1 MLSNVIKRDGTI
13 VQFDKNKIINAILK
27 AYEDIYEEI
36 ADNAVFTNALNIASD
51 IEEMDIEEGN
61 ILTVEDI
68 QDLVEEALMDLD
80 KPVAKSY
87 INYRFLHGLARNEYD
102 KLMDAIKEKLMADN
116 VQNQNANVDE
126 KSFGG
131 RVGEASD
138 LVNKRFAL
146 EYLVSPTTRKNHEE
160 NMVYIHDLSA
170 YPVGSHNCT
179 DGDSWVIIKDNNGEI
194 KTRKIKDVAE
204 EIGLESGQIADLTK
218 TNYQI
223 LSRDGWTKLNKVTKR
238 KLKENESIFEIKT
251 RTGLPLKLTGN
262 HRLPVNRNQKEE
274 IIEVKDLKVGDELIS
289 VDSVT
294 LSAQEINKSFID
306 LTKLN
311 TNNIDIRIFNLSP
324 LKQYLRFKYG
334 IILGVW
340 GKTYLKFFKN
350 SQQVSLKLEDFLT
363 IMDNFPISFEVLS
376 QLRISASGSKHKY
389 PLLIP
394 YSPELA
400 KLYAYIYSDG
410 SVYMKE
416 DGSLYQ
422 LMFANTNEDI
432 VDDFIYCFE
441 SCFGRKLNKCYPS
454 EEYKKNNSPCIRVHC
469 GDKIIV
475 KIFKDFANG
484 LMDGSGNLKI
494 PDFIINGTKEIKYA
508 YLSAAIDSDGCMQ
521 SHNMNITTCCKEYCE
536 QLVQIINS
544 LGYHA
549 TLTKKDD
556 KGSSYK
562 FNYSNRAGIRNFDS
576 YRVNLYR
583 QNEMADLYTHMSTI
597 KYCEYYSYEGISKKF
612 IESKIVSII
621 EKKNLKI
628 DVYDFETA
636 SHWFILNNYVS
647 HNCMT
652 VPFDDLLAKGFNT
665 RQADVRPANSI
676 NTAFQLLAVVF
687 QLQSLQQ
694 FGGVSAGHLDWTM
707 VPYVR
712 KSFYKHFRDGVQYIG
727 GIHVDELE
735 YEKYDKDFNLIGK
748 YKLSNELPID
758 SEHYKAYEI
767 KNELKNESAYTYA
780 MDMTIKELEQA
791 VEGMY
796 HNLNTLQSRSGNQLN
811 SVAGLLVIMS
821 KNFGQNRWKTYK

>member
-1 MLSNVIKRDGTI
+1 MIYQIIKRDGTL
-13 VQFDKNKIINAILK
+13 VDFDKKKIINAILK
-27 AYEDIYEEI
+27 AYEDIYEEP
-36 ADNAVFTNALNIASD
+36 ADNNIFANALNIASD
-51 IEEMDIEEGN
+51 IEEIELEEGD
-61 ILTVEDI
+61 ILSVEDI
-68 QDLVEEALMDLD
+68 QDLVEEALMDIN
-80 KPVAKSY
+80 KPLAKGY
-87 INYRFLHGLARNEYD
+87 INYRYLHGLARNEYD
-102 KLMDAIKEKLMADN
+102 KLMNAIKEKLMAED

-138 LVNKRFAL
+138 LVNKRYAL
-146 EYLVSPTTRKNHEE
+146 DYLVTPTMKKNHEE
-160 NMVYIHDLSA
+160 NMIYIHDLSA

-179 DGDSWVIIKDNNGEI
+179 DGDSWVIIKDSEGEV
-194 KTRKIKDVAE
+194 KTRKIKDVAD
-204 EIGLESGQIADLTK
+204 EIGLESDQIADLTK

-223 LSRDGWTKLNKVTKR
+223 LSRDGWTKLNKITKR
-238 KLKENESIFEIKT
+238 KLKKSESVYEIKT
-251 RTGLPLKLTGN
+251 RTGLPLKLTGE

-274 IIEVKDLKVGDELIS
+274 IVEVKNLKIGDELIS

-306 LTKLN
+306 LTKIN
-311 TNNIDIRIFNLSP
+311 TDNIDIRIFNLSP

-334 IILGVW
+334 IMLGVW
-340 GKTYLKFFKN
+340 GKNNLKFFKDN
-350 SQQVSLKLEDFLT
+350 QQVSLKLEDFLT

-394 YSPELA
+394 YTPELA

-410 SVYMKE
+410 SAYIKE

-422 LMFANTNEDI
+422 LMFANTDENI
-432 VDDFIYCFE
+432 IDDFIYCFE

-454 EEYKKNNSPCIRVHC
+454 EEYKKNNSPCIRAYC

-484 LMDGSGNLKI
+484 LMNGSGSLKI
-494 PDFIINGTKEIKYA
+494 PDFIMNGTKEIKYA

-521 SHNMNITTCCKEYCE
+521 SHNMNITSCCKEYCE

-549 TLTKKDD
+549 TLTQKDN
-556 KGSSYK
+556 KGSSYR

-576 YRVNLYR
+576 YRVNLHR
-583 QNEMADLYTHMSTI
+583 QNEMADLYNHMSTI
-597 KYCEYYSYEGISKKF
+597 KYCEYYSYEGISKNF
-612 IESKIVSII
+612 IESKIISIVEKNNI
-621 EKKNLKI
+621 EM

-636 SHWFILNNYVS
+636 SHWFILNNYIS
-647 HNCMT
+647 HNCLT
-652 VPFDDLLAKGFNT
+652 IPFDDLFSKGFNT

-676 NTAFQLLAVVF
+676 NTAFQLLAVIF

-707 VPYVR
+707 VPYMR
-712 KSFYKHFRDGVQYIG
+712 KSFYKHFKDGLKYIK
-727 GIHVDELE
+727 GI
-735 YEKYDKDFNLIGK
+735 
-748 YKLSNELPID
+748 
-758 SEHYKAYEI
+758 
-767 KNELKNESAYTYA
+767 ELKNAIEEKIWNEETMEFFNKESKDMPIDDIIYKGFEAVSNYA
-780 MDMTIKELEQA
+780 MEMTERELNQA

-796 HNLNTLQSRSGNQLN
+796 HNLNT
-811 SVAGLLVIMS
+811 
-821 KNFGQNRWKTYK
+821 